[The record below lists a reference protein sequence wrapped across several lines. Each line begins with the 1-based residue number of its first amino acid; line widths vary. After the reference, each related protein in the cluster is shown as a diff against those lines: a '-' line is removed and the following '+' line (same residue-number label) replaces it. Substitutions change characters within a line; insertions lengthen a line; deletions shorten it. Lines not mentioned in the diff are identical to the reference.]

1 MKPFEIYQGLQVVV
15 SDANDATLYTV
26 GMRHPKNKHIFN
38 LTYKL
43 PNGTTVSAGDM
54 DASLMRL
61 PTIQQ
66 LVN

>member
-15 SDANDATLYTV
+15 SDAKDATLYTV
-26 GMRHPKNKHIFN
+26 GMRHPKNKHIFS
-38 LTYKL
+38 LSYKL
-43 PNGTTVSAGDM
+43 LNGKTVSAGEM
-54 DASLMRL
+54 DASVMRL